1 MKSLLSWQLT
11 FLMMLS
17 PSGVWA
23 NTLDP
28 LWEKALAH
36 FNVLK
41 HWAAKDAVEEIIQER
56 AGVIKTVRAHKQL
69 AAWAQGKP
77 EYKVIQIEPASA
89 SEKVANAMAPIMA
102 QVESLMFAPDATL
115 KGTRRVM
122 LGTEE
127 AILLDLSGSGSTL
140 KLWVKP
146 ETGEP
151 LQYSVQFDIPLTFQG
166 TVHCQ
171 FSTGPQGMRFPT
183 SRKVDVQVKIPFK
196 KSHIKMDGKY
206 TDWVKQSEPK

>member
-11 FLMMLS
+11 LLMLLS
-17 PSGVWA
+17 PSVVCA

-36 FNVLK
+36 FSALK
-41 HWAAKDAVEEIIQER
+41 HWAAKDAVEEIIVQR
-56 AGVIKTVRAHKQL
+56 SDVIKTVRARKQL

-89 SEKVANAMAPIMA
+89 SEKAANAMAPVIA
-102 QVESLMFAPDATL
+102 EVESLMFSPDATL

-127 AILLDLSGSGSTL
+127 AILLDLSESGSTL

-151 LQYSVQFDIPLTFQG
+151 LQYSLQFDIPLTVQG
-166 TVHCQ
+166 TVQCQ

-183 SRKVDVQVKIPFK
+183 SRKVDVQVKIPFRK
-196 KSHIKMDGKY
+196 AHIKVDGKY